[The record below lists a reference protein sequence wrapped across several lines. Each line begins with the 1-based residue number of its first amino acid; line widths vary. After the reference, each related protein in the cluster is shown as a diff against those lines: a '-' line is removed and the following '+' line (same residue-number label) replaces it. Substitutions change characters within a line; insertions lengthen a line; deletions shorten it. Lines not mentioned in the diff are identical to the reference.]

1 MPLLRTLGSVA
12 LVDRSAGSEQHL
24 EIQQKRLA
32 LLVFLAR
39 GRSGHLVRRDVLL
52 SLFWPE
58 SDEQHGRGVLRQAL
72 TAFRKQLGADV
83 LVTRGED
90 EVGLA
95 ADGLLVDATAF
106 EDACRS
112 GKFES
117 ARDLYRGHFLA
128 GFHASGVAPEFEQW
142 VDVEREQ
149 LRRLASDASWRVALQ
164 CESSGRPADAVTSA
178 RHAVE
183 LDPDDE
189 MGVARLIAL
198 LDRQGDRSG
207 ALTVYAALERRLA
220 DGFSARPAP
229 ETRALMQTL
238 RQRPTPAARS
248 GSFALD
254 APAPPAQ
261 AWRSSRRSRRPLI
274 IAGAIGALITVVLVA
289 LLGPRAP
296 PSALIRNNSVVA
308 VVPFRLHAPDSDLGW
323 LQDGMVELLTMR
335 LSESDAF
342 SVVEPGRV
350 LAAWGDTPSGQ
361 GGIGSDEALRRLAEK
376 VGAGRVVRG
385 SLNGTRGHLILA
397 AWIIDMPGGQ
407 TVAQASVEGPA
418 DSLPV
423 LVDRLA
429 TQLLGRTEHAARQPP
444 PQ

>member
-1 MPLLRTLGSVA
+1 L
-12 LVDRSAGSEQHL
+12 
-24 EIQQKRLA
+24 
-32 LLVFLAR
+32 
-39 GRSGHLVRRDVLL
+39 
-52 SLFWPE
+52 
-58 SDEQHGRGVLRQAL
+58 
-72 TAFRKQLGADV
+72 
-83 LVTRGED
+83 
-90 EVGLA
+90 
-95 ADGLLVDATAF
+95 
-106 EDACRS
+106 

-142 VDVEREQ
+142 VDVERDQ

-164 CESSGRPADAVTSA
+164 CESSGRPADALTSA

-183 LDPDDE
+183 LDPEDE
-189 MGVARLIAL
+189 KGVARLIAL

-229 ETRALMQTL
+229 ETRALMQAL

-248 GSFALD
+248 RSFALD
-254 APAPPAQ
+254 GPAPPVEAG
-261 AWRSSRRSRRPLI
+261 RGTRRSRRPLI
-274 IAGAIGALITVVLVA
+274 VAGAIGALITIVLVA

-296 PSALIRNNSVVA
+296 PSGLIRNTQVVA
-308 VVPFRLHAPDSDLGW
+308 VVPFRLHAPDSELGW

-335 LSESDAF
+335 LSERDAF

-350 LAAWGDTPSGQ
+350 LAVLREQAPGQ
-361 GGIGSDEALRRLAEK
+361 GGITSDKELRRLAEK

-385 SLNGTRGHLILA
+385 SLNGTREHLILA
-397 AWIIDMPGGQ
+397 AWIITMPGGQ
-407 TVAQASVEGPA
+407 TEAQASVEGPA

-429 TQLLGRTEHAARQPP
+429 AQLLGRNRAARGPP
-444 PQ
+444 PPP